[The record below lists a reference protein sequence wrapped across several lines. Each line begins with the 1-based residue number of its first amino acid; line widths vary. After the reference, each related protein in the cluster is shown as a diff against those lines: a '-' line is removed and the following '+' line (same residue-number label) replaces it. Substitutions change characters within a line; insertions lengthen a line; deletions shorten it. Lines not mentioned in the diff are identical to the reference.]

1 MTYRQLIARSAMTLA
16 SVGAALPA
24 HADPPGRV
32 ARISFVSGP
41 ASFRPASVDEWT
53 TATINYPMTIGDHV
67 WTDAGGRVE
76 LEMGPTVVRLSR
88 NTEMSLLNLDDHI
101 AQLRVTQGSVVARVR
116 TLAQGDAVEID
127 TPNGATMVS
136 QPGFYRVD
144 VNEGGDTTSV
154 TVRSG
159 SAELATGNGSFPLG
173 PGQAASLAG
182 LDSPVYSARGAAP
195 TDDFEDW
202 SLTRDRRAETAVS
215 LRYAPG
221 MIGYSD
227 LDGYGQWQTVPD
239 YGPVW
244 VPRVPAAW
252 APYRYGHWVWVE
264 PWGWTWVDDAPWG
277 FAPFHYGRWA
287 RIGSGWC
294 WVPGPILVRPVYAP
308 ALVAFVGGTNWSIS
322 MSLGAAP
329 VGWFPLG
336 PREPFVP
343 AYHVTEVY
351 LGAVNYGRV
360 NVTTVAYVNR
370 EVPGAIT
377 AVPRDVFVG
386 ARPVGAVAVVVRP
399 EVVRA
404 AVVVGTAAVVP
415 ERVSIVGVAAG
426 RVYAPP
432 AAVVERRV
440 VARAVPP
447 PAPVAFAARREALAQ
462 HPGVPLDETA
472 VANLRAR
479 EAARPQPMVRTA
491 APAAAARPAPAGA
504 AVARPASPPQDLAA
518 RHAQEQAEIETRHA
532 QELANMQAQHQRA
545 EAAAASEKQREQMRQ
560 QHAQETKQLQDRQ
573 RQEHDQ
579 MQKRQEQERKA
590 QPKGRGQ

>member
-1 MTYRQLIARSAMTLA
+1 MTSKQLITRFAITLS
-16 SVGAALPA
+16 SVIVALPA

-32 ARISFVSGP
+32 ARISFISGP
-41 ASFRPASVDEWT
+41 ASFRPGSVDEWT
-53 TATINYPMTIGDHV
+53 TATVNYPMTVGDHI

-76 LEMGPTVVRLSR
+76 LEMGSTVVRLSR
-88 NTEMSLLNLDDHI
+88 NTEMSVLNLDDHI

-127 TPNGATMVS
+127 TPNGATVVS

-159 SAELATGNGSFPLG
+159 GAELATGNGSFPLA
-173 PGQAASLAG
+173 PGQAASLTG
-182 LDSPVYSARGAAP
+182 LDSPVYSARAAAA

-215 LRYAPG
+215 IRYAPG

-227 LDGYGQWQTVPD
+227 LDAYGQWQTVAE

-244 VPRVPAAW
+244 VPRVAVAW
-252 APYRYGHWVWVE
+252 APYRFGHWVWVE

-287 RIGSGWC
+287 HIGPGWA
-294 WVPGPILVRPVYAP
+294 WVPGPIVVRPVYAP
-308 ALVAFVGGTNWSIS
+308 ALVAFVGGTNWSVS
-322 MSLGAAP
+322 MSLGAQP

-343 AYHVTEVY
+343 AYHVTGVY
-351 LGAVNYGRV
+351 LSAVNYGRV
-360 NVTTVAYVNR
+360 SVTTATYVNR

-399 EVVRA
+399 EAVRTS
-404 AVVVGTAAVVP
+404 VMMGTAAIVP
-415 ERVSIVGVAAG
+415 ERVSIVGEARG
-426 RVYAPP
+426 RVYVPP
-432 AAVVERRV
+432 AAVVDRRV

-447 PAPVAFAARREALAQ
+447 PPPVAFAARREALTA
-462 HPGVPLDETA
+462 HPGMPLDEA
-472 VANLRAR
+472 AMASLRAR
-479 EAARPQPMVRTA
+479 EAARPAPLVRS
-491 APAAAARPAPAGA
+491 APVVASRPGT
-504 AVARPASPPQDLAA
+504 AVARPAPPPQDLAA

-532 QELANMQAQHQRA
+532 QELANIQAQHQRA
-545 EAAAASEKQREQMRQ
+545 EAAAASDKQREQMRQ
-560 QHAQETKQLQDRQ
+560 QHAQETKQLQARQ
-573 RQEHDQ
+573 QQEHEQ

-590 QPKGRGQ
+590 PPKGRQ